1 MAYYCFTN
9 LNVDF
14 TGIYLIWIIMTKKD
28 VHSNKKIL
36 GSNCDNG
43 MIMGICQAVGRIDKV
58 MFDGPVVF
66 GA

>member
-1 MAYYCFTN
+1 M
-9 LNVDF
+9 
-14 TGIYLIWIIMTKKD
+14 IM
-28 VHSNKKIL
+28 
-36 GSNCDNG
+36 GYDNG